1 MRYLALPL
9 LLSLA
14 VPAFAGEEPVLER
27 LVSYDLTELMNVE
40 VVSVSRVKEPAREAT
55 ATVLVITAAEIKE
68 RGCQTLEEA
77 LSGLPGFQFRDIAG
91 FNSYV
96 FMRGLPSQNNLVLVL
111 VDGVQINELNSGG
124 FYGGAQYNLANVKR
138 IEVVYGPA
146 SALYGTNAVAGI
158 INIITNDPADLQ
170 GGGGSALAGG
180 FGTRAA
186 DFRYGR
192 YDAERRF
199 GFSAAGKMYRTGKHD
214 LGGARGD
221 GNWSGAMENFEE
233 DQSFDGKL
241 AFGAFTL
248 GVLAQE
254 KKASRTTNEVTEGT
268 GFTDFGTNWHIR
280 FLNIWL
286 KHAYAWVG
294 GSGLESKLYYRN
306 AVVLPDTISGV
317 YEGNCSTCGQQGQY
331 RPNDLLG
338 FDTQLRLERA
348 EKAGLVIGASA
359 ESEALARS
367 FSTVY
372 SGDPLVRP
380 AEPGTPDMVSTDL
393 LSLYGEGH
401 YHLLPALAVKAGLR
415 HDNSSSY
422 GHVSTPRAGLVYADG
437 KYTLKLLYT
446 EAFRAPRPWDYSYG
460 SGNSALE
467 PEKIRSGELAA
478 GCAVSDHLMATA
490 TLYRSRLDGLL
501 EISGN
506 RWVNSG
512 RVYTRGAGLRAE
524 YARGPLKGYLN
535 YAFQAS
541 EDEDGSDVPEISR
554 HIAGLGGLYAFG
566 RGIKLDLSARYTGE
580 RKNPQPIAAAGGEH
594 VGPSVVTDAALSLGG
609 TGALGLRLMAKN
621 LFNTRYYHTSNRPPD
636 RYRQAPRQLLLQ
648 LEYSFGAGL

>member
-40 VVSVSRVKEPAREAT
+40 VVTVSGMKEPAREAP
-55 ATVLVITAAEIKE
+55 ATVLVITGAELKE
-68 RGCQTLEEA
+68 RGCLTLEEA
-77 LSGLPGFQFRDIAG
+77 LAVLPGFQFRDIVG

-170 GGGGSALAGG
+170 GGGGSAQAGG

-214 LGGARGD
+214 LGGAGGD
-221 GNWSGAMENFEE
+221 GNWTDGLENFEE

-241 AFGAFTL
+241 AFGDFTL

-254 KKASRTTNEVTEGT
+254 KRASIATNERTAG
-268 GFTDFGTNWHIR
+268 GGLLDFGTNWHIR
-280 FLNIWL
+280 FVNAWL
-286 KHAYAWVG
+286 KHLYDRPQGWAV
-294 GSGLESKLYYRN
+294 ESRLYYRN
-306 AVVLPDTISGV
+306 ATVMDDTITRV
-317 YEGNCSTCGQQGQY
+317 YSAVCSTCGQQGQY
-331 RPNDLLG
+331 RPNDLIGLDVQ
-338 FDTQLRLERA
+338 FRLEHSERS
-348 EKAGLVIGASA
+348 GLAVGASA
-359 ESEALARS
+359 EREALARD

-380 AEPGTPDMVSTDL
+380 QEPGTPAMVSNDL

-401 YHLLPALAVKAGLR
+401 YHLLPELALSAGLR
-415 HDNSSSY
+415 HDSSSSY
-422 GHVSTPRAGLVYADG
+422 GHVATPRAGLVYSEG

-467 PEKIRSGELAA
+467 PEKMRSGEFAA
-478 GCAVSDHLMATA
+478 GCAVSDHLMATV

-524 YARGPLKGYLN
+524 YARGQLKGYFN
-535 YAFQAS
+535 YSFQAS
-541 EDEDGSDVPEISR
+541 EDEDGADVPEISR
-554 HIAGLGGLYAFG
+554 HTAGLGGLYAFG
-566 RGIKLDLSARYTGE
+566 RGIKLDLAARYTGE
-580 RKNPQPIAAAGGEH
+580 RKNTRTIAATGEDR
-594 VGPSVVTDAALSLGG
+594 VGAAVVTDAALSLGG